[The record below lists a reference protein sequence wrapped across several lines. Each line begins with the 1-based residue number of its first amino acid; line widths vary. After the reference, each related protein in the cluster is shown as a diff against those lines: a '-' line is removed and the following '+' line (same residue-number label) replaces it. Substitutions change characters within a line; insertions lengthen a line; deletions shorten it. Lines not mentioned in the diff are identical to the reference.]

1 MEQINNLIILITP
14 FHKMVVNK
22 LFPELL
28 DRKDTL
34 VLYSEFV
41 NHKDIAAPKI
51 KLINY
56 NFSRSELFSAPIK
69 NFPKTRAK
77 LNSAKNKVNSLI
89 SEFDFSL
96 SLKII
101 ICSDK
106 DIFTQIFL
114 NKLFDN
120 DNQRKL
126 IAIEEGLGFY
136 VKTNKKDQLFS
147 LIYRMVTPVLFGT
160 RLYYVKR
167 LGIYPKISTIYIR
180 ALDLLPKGVTEKTE
194 YKTFKLNSS
203 TERKEIVNGKCLF
216 FSFPEQDYDMDVEL
230 KINLIEDIANFALKN
245 NKELIIKP
253 HPREKIELIQERLS
267 NIENIKIIDKKTSG
281 ESLNYF
287 DYEYI
292 VNFFSSIILDI
303 IENDYP
309 ENRLITIGIPEKP
322 LITFKNNLRYCSLAN
337 FKAADVIKFNY

>member
-41 NHKDIAAPKI
+41 DSIDIIAQKR
-51 KLINY
+51 KLTNY
-56 NFSRSELFSAPIK
+56 NFSRSELFSAPFK
-69 NFPKTRAK
+69 NFSKTRAK
-77 LNSAKNKVNSLI
+77 LINAKNNVNSLS
-89 SEFDFSL
+89 SEFNFSL
-96 SLKII
+96 SLNII

-120 DNQRKL
+120 ENHRKL

-180 ALDLLPKGVTEKTE
+180 ALDLLPKGVSEKIE

-203 TERKEIVNGKCLF
+203 TERKEIVNGKFLF
-216 FSFPEQDYDMDVEL
+216 FSFPEQDYKMDVEL

-253 HPREKIELIQERLS
+253 HPREKIELIQERL
-267 NIENIKIIDKKTSG
+267 NKIENIKIFDKKISG
-281 ESLNYF
+281 ESLDYF

-309 ENRLITIGIPEKP
+309 ESRLLTIGVPEKP
-322 LITFKNNLRYCSLAN
+322 LIKFKNELKYYSLAS
-337 FKAADVIKFNY
+337 FKAEDVIKFNK